1 MFDATK
7 LLGSLME
14 SRAAPSAQGRLDAAF
29 RQGAQAP
36 AGNPFGALLSQF
48 GGAAGGAGAG
58 GLAGMLGNLPALAQQ
73 AFGGTAQ
80 QVRENNPVAVGGLGA
95 LAGAL
100 MGGGRGAIGGG
111 LLAALGSV
119 AFAALQNANRAEAPE
134 AHVPDSHEALQET
147 ATLVLRGMIEAVK
160 ADGRVD
166 AAEADRLARKLDE
179 TGADA
184 DARAWVRT
192 QLGSPSD
199 IDGLARDVRTPQQA
213 AQVYAGALMAIE
225 VDTQAERAF
234 MTRLASAL
242 ALPPSATDQIH
253 RTLGLG

>member
-14 SRAAPSAQGRLDAAF
+14 SRSAPSAHGRLDAAF
-29 RQGAQAP
+29 RQGSQAP

-48 GGAAGGAGAG
+48 GGAGGGGG
-58 GLAGMLGNLPALAQQ
+58 GLAGMLGNLPGLAQQ
-73 AFGGTAQ
+73 AFGNTAS
-80 QVRENNPVAVGGLGA
+80 QVRQNNPVAVGGLGA

-119 AFAALQNANRAEAPE
+119 AYAALQNRNDAPE
-134 AHVPDSHEALQET
+134 AQVPDSQEALQHT
-147 ATLVLRGMIEAVK
+147 AMLVMRGMIEAVK

-184 DARAWVRT
+184 EARAWVRT
-192 QLGSPSD
+192 QLGLPSD

-225 VDTQAERAF
+225 VDTPAERAF

-253 RTLGLG
+253 RTLGVG

>member
-14 SRAAPSAQGRLDAAF
+14 SRAAPSAPGRLDAAF
-29 RQGAQAP
+29 RQGSQAP

-48 GGAAGGAGAG
+48 GGAGGGGG
-58 GLAGMLGNLPALAQQ
+58 GLAGMLGNLPGLAQQ

-80 QVRENNPVAVGGLGA
+80 QVRQNNPVAVGGLGA
-95 LAGAL
+95 IAGAL

-119 AFAALQNANRAEAPE
+119 AFAALQNAGRAEAPA
-134 AHVPDSHEALQET
+134 AHVPDTEQAMHHT
-147 ATLVLRGMIEAVK
+147 AMLVMRGMIEAVK

-184 DARAWVRT
+184 EARAWVRT

-199 IDGLARDVRTPQQA
+199 IEGLARDVHTPQQA

-225 VDTQAERAF
+225 VDTPAERAF
-234 MTRLASAL
+234 LTRLASAL

-253 RTLGLG
+253 RTLGIG